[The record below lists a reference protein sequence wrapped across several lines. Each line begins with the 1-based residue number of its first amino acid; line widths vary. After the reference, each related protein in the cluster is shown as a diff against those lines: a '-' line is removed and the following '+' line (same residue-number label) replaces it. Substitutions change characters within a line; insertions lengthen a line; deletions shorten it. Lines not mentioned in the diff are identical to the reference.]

1 MRRLIPTPAMI
12 VACFALV
19 LCLGGVGYAA
29 GKIGTRD
36 IANNAV
42 ISVKIKDGT
51 IAPADLSATT
61 VKALT
66 VRAYADITLDAS
78 FVPSFSAERTKG
90 FATVTRPKKGVYCL
104 TLTDPEVD
112 PATTAPVVGVDWD
125 SSAGANL
132 GAYLSKSAHDCPE
145 GTDLGVRTFAFAAG
159 ADFKPS
165 NTVAFTILVP

>member
-12 VACFALV
+12 VACLALV
-19 LCLGGVGYAA
+19 LSLGGVGYAA
-29 GKIGTRD
+29 GKIGTKD

-51 IAPADLSATT
+51 IRPADLSAAT
-61 VKALT
+61 VQALR
-66 VRAYADITLDAS
+66 VRAYADVTLDAS
-78 FVPSFSAERTKG
+78 FVPSFSTERTEG

-104 TLTDPEVD
+104 TFTDPALD

-125 SSAGANL
+125 ASAGANL
-132 GAYLSKSAHDCPE
+132 AAYLSKSAHDCPE
-145 GTDLGVRTFAFAAG
+145 GTDLGVRTFSFVAG
-159 ADFKPS
+159 ADFKPA